1 MSREVALGLGLLAGG
16 AFYFTLAFYVWQRRR
31 SAGGTALF
39 VYLLGA
45 LVWSKAYAIEL
56 AAQSVPVAAV
66 WSGIKFV
73 GVVTVPAALWVFVRQ
88 YTRRRPLTRRTL
100 VLLTVEPVLVLLL
113 LAVPATSWLIHSY
126 PADAG
131 AGGGLIVAES
141 GPLLWVH
148 AAYSWGLLTV
158 ALVQFAA
165 RVGRVGPPY
174 RRQAAVVLAASLLP
188 LVGNVVYNVGMV
200 SVDPAPFL
208 FVVFSLVL
216 VWGVFRLRLLDL
228 VPVARGRVVEQMPD
242 GVLVLDASGRI
253 LDVNPAGADLLGARV
268 PDLVGCYAD
277 EVLPEVAN
285 LLADH
290 VGGAVSTDEL
300 RVPDRAATGAD
311 TAPHVEPVD
320 PTDPMSLLRLDVG
333 LGHRLSGGLDDGMDG
348 RTVSARLTSLLGRRG
363 QEIGR
368 LLLLRDI
375 TDRTVMEW
383 RLRDLLAEQTGLA
396 ETLQAGIRPSTLT
409 EVPGVRVAARWV
421 PAGTTGHLSGDFYDV
436 HATLGGDHAFVLGD
450 VAGEGV
456 RSAVVTAMARY
467 TVRTLS
473 AHGWGPQQVLEQL
486 NQALLVD
493 QADLLGEG
501 RIDEARSC
509 SVAYGRITRLGPG
522 EVGDGVVVRLA
533 LGGHPEPVVCR
544 VDGSLEWVGRR
555 GTALGLVPA
564 VDVREVTVHLRPG
577 EVLLVCSDGVLLA
590 RRGAQVFGRER
601 LSRLLVDGAPAAQ
614 TLASRVVDAVR
625 DFADE
630 PDDIALLV
638 LHVT

>member
-16 AFYFTLAFYVWQRRR
+16 AFYFALAFYVWQHRR

-45 LVWSKAYAIEL
+45 VVWSKAYAIEL

-100 VLLTVEPVLVLLL
+100 LLLTVEPVLVLML

-126 PADAG
+126 PPDAA
-131 AGGGLIVAES
+131 AGSGPIMAES

-174 RRQAAVVLAASLLP
+174 RRQAAVVLLASLLP
-188 LVGNVVYNVGMV
+188 LVGNVVYNVGLV

-242 GVLVLDASGRI
+242 GVLVLDASDRI
-253 LDVNPAGADLLGARV
+253 LDVNPAGAGLLGARV
-268 PDLVGCYAD
+268 PDLIGRYAD
-277 EVLPEVAN
+277 EVLPEVGN

-290 VGGAVSTDEL
+290 VGGATSTDEL
-300 RVPDRAATGAD
+300 RLQSRDATGSGA
-311 TAPHVEPVD
+311 APEAGLLD
-320 PTDPMSLLRLDVG
+320 PTDPMSLLGLDVG
-333 LGHRLSGGLDDGMDG
+333 LGRGPEDDED

-375 TDRTVMEW
+375 TDSTVMEW

-396 ETLQAGIRPSTLT
+396 ETLQAGIRPSSLP

-421 PAGTTGHLSGDFYDV
+421 PAGTAGHLSGDFYDV
-436 HATLGGDHAFVLGD
+436 HATLGGEHAFVLGD

-473 AHGWGPQQVLEQL
+473 AQGWGAQQVLEQL
-486 NQALLVD
+486 NQALLAD

-533 LGGHPEPVVCR
+533 LGGHPEPVVRR

-577 EVLLVCSDGVLLA
+577 EMLLVCSDGVLLA

-601 LSRLLVDGAPAAQ
+601 LARLLLDGAPPAQ

-625 DFADE
+625 DFAEE

-638 LHVT
+638 LHVA

>member
-1 MSREVALGLGLLAGG
+1 LSREVALGLGLLAGG
-16 AFYFTLAFYVWQRRR
+16 AFYFALAFYVWQHRR

-45 LVWSKAYAIEL
+45 VVWSKAYAIEL

-100 VLLTVEPVLVLLL
+100 LLLTVEPVLVLLL

-126 PADAG
+126 PPDAA
-131 AGGGLIVAES
+131 AGSGPIMAES

-174 RRQAAVVLAASLLP
+174 RRQAAVVLLASLLP
-188 LVGNVVYNVGMV
+188 LVGNVVYNVGLV

-242 GVLVLDASGRI
+242 GVLVLDASDRI
-253 LDVNPAGADLLGARV
+253 LDVNPAGAGLLGARV
-268 PDLVGCYAD
+268 PDLIGRYAD
-277 EVLPEVAN
+277 EVLPEVGN

-290 VGGAVSTDEL
+290 VGGATSTDEL
-300 RVPDRAATGAD
+300 RLQSRDATGSGA
-311 TAPHVEPVD
+311 APEAGLLD
-320 PTDPMSLLRLDVG
+320 PTDPMSLLGLDVG
-333 LGHRLSGGLDDGMDG
+333 LGPGPEDDED

-375 TDRTVMEW
+375 TDSTVMEW

-396 ETLQAGIRPSTLT
+396 ETLQAGIRPSSLP

-421 PAGTTGHLSGDFYDV
+421 PAGTAGHLSGDFYDV
-436 HATLGGDHAFVLGD
+436 HATLGGEHAFVLGD

-473 AHGWGPQQVLEQL
+473 AQGWGAQQVLEQL
-486 NQALLVD
+486 NQALLAD

-533 LGGHPEPVVCR
+533 LGGHPEPVVRR

-577 EVLLVCSDGVLLA
+577 EMLLVCSDGVLLA

-601 LSRLLVDGAPAAQ
+601 LARLLLDGAPPAQ

-625 DFADE
+625 DFAEE

-638 LHVT
+638 LHVA

>member
-1 MSREVALGLGLLAGG
+1 VSRELALGLALLAGG
-16 AFYFTLAFYVWQRRR
+16 AFYFALAFYVWQRRR

-45 LVWSKAYAIEL
+45 VVWSKAYAIEL

-66 WSGIKFV
+66 WSGIKFA

-100 VLLTVEPVLVLLL
+100 LLLMVEPVLVLLL

-126 PADAG
+126 PPDAG
-131 AGGGLIVAES
+131 SGSGPIVAES

-188 LVGNVVYNVGMV
+188 LVGNIVYNVGLV

-208 FVVFSLVL
+208 FVIFSLVL

-242 GVLVLDASGRI
+242 GVIVLDASGRI
-253 LDVNPAGADLLGARV
+253 LDVNPAAADLLGARV
-268 PDLVGCYAD
+268 PDLVGRYVD

-285 LLADH
+285 LQADH
-290 VGGAVSTDEL
+290 VGGATSTDEL
-300 RVPDRAATGAD
+300 RLPARAATGPDA
-311 TAPHVEPVD
+311 APAVDPVD
-320 PTDPMSLLRLDVG
+320 PTDPMSLLMIDVG
-333 LGHRLSGGLDDGMDG
+333 LGAGSGGDGDG
-348 RTVSARLTSLLGRRG
+348 DRTVSARLTSLLDRRG

-375 TDRTVMEW
+375 TDSTVMEW

-396 ETLQAGIRPSTLT
+396 ETLQAGIRPASLA
-409 EVPGVRVAARWV
+409 EVPGVQVAARWV

-473 AHGWGPQQVLEQL
+473 AQGWGAQQVLEQL
-486 NQALLVD
+486 NQALLAD

-533 LGGHPEPVVCR
+533 LGGHPEPVVRR

-577 EVLLVCSDGVLLA
+577 EVMLVCCDAVLLA

-601 LSRLLVDGAPAAQ
+601 LARLLLDGTPAGE

-625 DFADE
+625 DFAEE
-630 PDDIALLV
+630 PDDIALVV
-638 LHVT
+638 LQVA